1 MQLFYESLPF
11 SRGAFSRMFLSLHD
25 PSVDG
30 MRLSGLRVD
39 ARLPRGNP
47 VRFPRRVPVSSPV
60 PLVGAAMIDLL
71 PGDLLEKNGLPR
83 WAEIWIIR
91 AVPAVL
97 LLRYIAKEATMLAA
111 GR

>member
-1 MQLFYESLPF
+1 ML
-11 SRGAFSRMFLSLHD
+11 LSLHD

-39 ARLPRGNP
+39 ARLPRAI
-47 VRFPRRVPVSSPV
+47 RFDFPAAFPYHPLF
-60 PLVGAAMIDLL
+60 PLVGAEMIDLL

-97 LLRYIAKEATMLAA
+97 LLRYIAKDATMLAA

>member
-1 MQLFYESLPF
+1 
-11 SRGAFSRMFLSLHD
+11 
-25 PSVDG
+25 
-30 MRLSGLRVD
+30 
-39 ARLPRGNP
+39 
-47 VRFPRRVPVSSPV
+47 
-60 PLVGAAMIDLL
+60 MIDLL

-97 LLRYIAKEATMLAA
+97 LLRYIAKDATMLAA